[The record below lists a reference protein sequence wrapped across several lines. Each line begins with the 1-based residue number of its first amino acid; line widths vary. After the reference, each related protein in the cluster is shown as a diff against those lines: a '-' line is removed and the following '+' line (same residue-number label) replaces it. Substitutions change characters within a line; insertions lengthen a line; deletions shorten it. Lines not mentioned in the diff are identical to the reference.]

1 MTVMARLLRTHPKR
15 EPNRLYSKIEHRT
28 RYRRARGSHKGRVKE
43 HWQRVQQFYLDTDRD
58 TFYRVP
64 GRDKPTRR
72 LDVRG
77 LMLGESKFIRANF
90 ALQDN
95 YSVTFNGHKLAWDM
109 RTFPP
114 ESLRERQR
122 TWASEVKPQRNL
134 IISDEER
141 ERLAD
146 RFPDYEPW
154 AMWQRKTAKGPV
166 TYIFLR
172 RDAKHWFWVLAGE
185 TRGTP

>member
-1 MTVMARLLRTHPKR
+1 
-15 EPNRLYSKIEHRT
+15 
-28 RYRRARGSHKGRVKE
+28 
-43 HWQRVQQFYLDTDRD
+43 
-58 TFYRVP
+58 
-64 GRDKPTRR
+64 
-72 LDVRG
+72 
-77 LMLGESKFIRANF
+77 MLGESKFIRANF

-141 ERLAD
+141 ERLAE

-154 AMWQRKTAKGPV
+154 AMWQRETAKGPV